1 MNVPVWGWPWH
12 GRVDLNSRLHL
23 PNGQTLSYNAPSG
36 GLGFMFT
43 YRVKVPGVAP
53 VLRSPEEAEADAAAG
68 REWRDEA
75 IMGGFNLY
83 GKELGGWIYSAPDG
97 TKWVISIDH
106 SQTGA
111 TVPVQAQ
118 RFGVLGGK
126 AESRSLQL
134 TWPTDD
140 LINGQP
146 FSQPPYSVMPIR
158 WRAPVDISPDGS
170 RAIFMMYAY
179 DSSAPV
185 PFDQV
190 ALFQSLKPIGF
201 QLVTVAGGGDGL
213 QIAATTLRTFEQ
225 TMGAAFLENSLT
237 VEQMINNSRVDHT
250 EPRRAD
256 INRPYPDPPGTEY
269 WSGVGVNGAYDFDPG
284 GRYEYANGSLSRG
297 VTGRILALWFDPSG
311 EIIECTVRT
320 AEHYVIN
327 MPHPTSTAHPDRP
340 GWDMWV
346 RDMSA
351 LTTVT
356 WDLLVDEDVVCTYTT
371 EYAGLSSGP
380 MFGASTL
387 TGVAQLI
394 ESTTLTRDDGDTLTW
409 DVFTIGN
416 GQTLDS
422 IQQPPSVYSLTYAGG
437 GHWRVLTNNVVVFA
451 RYDAQGDSSSGIQYH
466 GCATPR
472 GAFPMSGLVAGQ
484 FSAQFPAGPMLNARY
499 NPFTGEV
506 SDPVGD
512 TVTFV

>member
-36 GLGFMFT
+36 GLRFMFT

-53 VLRSPEEAEADAAAG
+53 VLRSPEESEADAAAG

-97 TKWVISIDH
+97 TKWVISINH
-106 SQTGA
+106 SQAGA
-111 TVPVQAQ
+111 TMPVQAR

-179 DSSAPV
+179 DSSATV

-201 QLVTVAGGGDGL
+201 QLVTVTGGGDGL
-213 QIAATTLRTFEQ
+213 EMAATTLRTFEQ

-237 VEQMINNSRVDHT
+237 AEQMINSSRVGHT
-250 EPRRAD
+250 ETRRAD
-256 INRPYPDPPGTEY
+256 INRPYPDPPGTAY
-269 WSGVGVNGAYDFDPG
+269 QIGVDPG

-327 MPHPTSTAHPDRP
+327 MPHPTSTAHPDRA

-356 WDLLVDEDVVCTYTT
+356 WDLLVDEDVVCTYSE
-371 EYAGLSSGP
+371 EYDAVRSGP
-380 MFGASTL
+380 MFGADTV
-387 TGVAQLI
+387 TGQAQVT
-394 ESTTLTRDDGDTLTW
+394 ESTTRTRDDGDTLTW
-409 DVFTIGN
+409 DEFNIGS
-416 GQTLDS
+416 GETLDS
-422 IQQPPSVYSLTYAGG
+422 IQRRPSVYSLTYAGG

-451 RYDAQGDSSSGIQYH
+451 RYDTLGDSSSGIQYR

-472 GAFPMSGLVAGQ
+472 GVFPMSGVVAGQ
-484 FSAQFPAGPMLNARY
+484 FSGQFPAGPMLNARY